1 MKRMTNPAW
10 TWLTAVILGH
20 LIISMAHGA
29 AHAQA
34 QVPLSRAAT
43 LFVYIV
49 ILAGPLIG
57 LVLTWPAKRI
67 GGWLIALTMVGSL
80 VFGVINHFV
89 LASPDHVAQVVPQWR
104 PLFTTTAILLV
115 VTEVLGAVLAIRFLR
130 ERKSS

>member
-1 MKRMTNPAW
+1 MTNPTW
-10 TWLTAVILGH
+10 TWLTVVVLGH

-57 LVLTWPAKRI
+57 LVLTWPAERI
-67 GGWLIALTMVGSL
+67 GGWLIALTMAGSL

-89 LASPDHVAQVVPQWR
+89 LASPDHVAQVAPQWR

-130 ERKSS
+130 ARKLS

>member
-1 MKRMTNPAW
+1 MKSMTNPAW
-10 TWLTAVILGH
+10 TWLTAVVLGH

-57 LVLTWPAKRI
+57 LVLTWPAERI
-67 GGWLIALTMVGSL
+67 GGWLIALTMTGSL

-89 LASPDHVAQVVPQWR
+89 LASPDHVAQVAPQWR

-115 VTEVLGAVLAIRFLR
+115 VTEVLGAVLAIRLLR
-130 ERKSS
+130 KRNSS

>member
-57 LVLTWPAKRI
+57 LVLTWPAERI

-89 LASPDHVAQVVPQWR
+89 LASPDHVAQVAPQWR

-115 VTEVLGAVLAIRFLR
+115 VTEVLGAVLAIRLLR
-130 ERKSS
+130 KRNSS

>member
-1 MKRMTNPAW
+1 MTNPAW
-10 TWLTAVILGH
+10 TWLTAVVLGH
-20 LIISMAHGA
+20 LVISMAHGA

-57 LVLTWPAKRI
+57 LVLTWPAERI
-67 GGWLIALTMVGSL
+67 GGWLIALTMTGSL

-89 LASPDHVAQVVPQWR
+89 LASPDHVAQVAPQWR

-115 VTEVLGAVLAIRFLR
+115 VTEVLGAMLAIRFLR

>member
-1 MKRMTNPAW
+1 MTNPAW

-57 LVLTWPAKRI
+57 LVLTWPAERI

-89 LASPDHVAQVVPQWR
+89 LASPDHVAQVAPQWR

-115 VTEVLGAVLAIRFLR
+115 VTEVLGAVLAIRLLR
-130 ERKSS
+130 KRNSS

>member
-1 MKRMTNPAW
+1 MKSMTNPAW
-10 TWLTAVILGH
+10 TWLTAVVLGH

-57 LVLTWPAKRI
+57 LVLTWPAERI

-89 LASPDHVAQVVPQWR
+89 LASPDHVAQVAPQWR

-115 VTEVLGAVLAIRFLR
+115 VTEVLGAVLAIRLLR
-130 ERKSS
+130 KRNSS